1 MESRLRKSSIY
12 GLLFGLAISILFVN
26 YKDVTQIGDGVY
38 QTTYKPVIEYIVSIL
53 RFGIIGMFLGLFIGW
68 KSFNRE
74 QNSQQKTKQEKT
86 YYLLFFL
93 IVFLVSSILMLVY

>member
-26 YKDVTQIGDGVY
+26 YKDVTQVGNGVY
-38 QTTYKPVIEYIVSIL
+38 QTTYKPVIEYIVPIL

-68 KSFNRE
+68 KSYER
-74 QNSQQKTKQEKT
+74 QQKTQQEKS
-86 YYLLFFL
+86 YYLPFFFV
-93 IVFLVSSILMLVY
+93 VFLVSIFLMVVFKW

>member
-1 MESRLRKSSIY
+1 MESRLIKSSIY

-26 YKDVTQIGDGVY
+26 YKDVTQVGNGVY

-68 KSFNRE
+68 KVYERK
-74 QNSQQKTKQEKT
+74 QKSQQEKS
-86 YYLLFFL
+86 YYLPFFFV
-93 IVFLVSSILMLVY
+93 VFLVSIILMVVFKW

>member
-26 YKDVTQIGDGVY
+26 YKDVTQVGNGVY
-38 QTTYKPVIEYIVSIL
+38 QTTYKPVIEYIVPIL

-68 KSFNRE
+68 KSYER
-74 QNSQQKTKQEKT
+74 QQKTQQEKSH
-86 YYLLFFL
+86 YLPFFF
-93 IVFLVSSILMLVY
+93 IVFLVSIILMLVFKW

>member
-26 YKDVTQIGDGVY
+26 YKDVTQVSDGVY

-53 RFGIIGMFLGLFIGW
+53 RYGIIGMFLGLFIGW
-68 KSFNRE
+68 KGYERKH
-74 QNSQQKTKQEKT
+74 KTQQEKS
-86 YYLLFFL
+86 YYLPFFFV
-93 IVFLVSSILMLVY
+93 VFLVSIILMFVFNW

>member
-1 MESRLRKSSIY
+1 MESRLIKSSIY

-26 YKDVTQIGDGVY
+26 YKDVTQVGNGVY

-68 KSFNRE
+68 KVYERK
-74 QNSQQKTKQEKT
+74 QKSQQEKS
-86 YYLLFFL
+86 YYLPFFFV
-93 IVFLVSSILMLVY
+93 VFLVSIILMVVFNW

>member
-1 MESRLRKSSIY
+1 MESRLIKSSIY

-26 YKDVTQIGDGVY
+26 YKDVTQVGNGVY

-68 KSFNRE
+68 KVYERT
-74 QNSQQKTKQEKT
+74 QKSQQEKS
-86 YYLLFFL
+86 YYLPFFFVVFFVSIIL
-93 IVFLVSSILMLVY
+93 MIVFKW